1 MEMLF
6 LSKGVEATRLS
17 FTVKDQWRISV
28 TRRCFNFVL
37 FFVNRMEHVSDL
49 VAGWMHN

>member
-1 MEMLF
+1 MLF
-6 LSKGVEATRLS
+6 LSKDVEATRQS
-17 FTVKDQWRISV
+17 FTMKDQWRISV

-37 FFVNRMEHVSDL
+37 FFVNRMEQVSDL